1 MNLKLKLTL
10 FYFIGFFLT
19 FLIII
24 FILISPGIIS
34 KLTKSY
40 SYCNSYGDRDNQL
53 GWVLKQSHES
63 CLSLKN
69 HLRQKVFFDTQIF
82 LNQFGFRDNS
92 LLNKSKPDIVFI
104 GDSWTFGY
112 GVDYQNTFASLV
124 GSKTNMNILNMGVP
138 NYSSLQSIF
147 LYKRFEDKFSPKYI
161 IFLNPNTLTR
171 ALCSEEYYQY
181 TLEPCYT
188 LKNNEVKIHFPNKTH
203 MDFALDKKI
212 YPSGFHTS
220 GYNFFDF
227 YFKYKP
233 LEILRNFLNRYGLS
247 SEDYNAEVKSQDFT
261 NSEIEL
267 IAKKELSVLAD
278 LSNKETKVINIM
290 MHSNLYEKD
299 QITEMELNK
308 NFSNFDINW
317 YKENVINKFLK
328 IKNNGKIELDGHYNN
343 IKKLFKVDTKSLP
356 KSIPIFPLDNV
367 LLLPF
372 GKLPLNIFEERYIN
386 MTLDSLKAHRM
397 IGIIQPK
404 NNNNELFQMGCIGKI
419 TSYIETPDYRL
430 VLNLEGV
437 CRFVLG
443 ERNLN
448 TKGYYEAST
457 KVR

>member
-1 MNLKLKLTL
+1 MNYKLKLTL
-10 FYFIGFFLT
+10 FYFIGFSLT
-19 FLIII
+19 FLVII
-24 FILISPGIIS
+24 FILITPGIFS

-82 LNQFGFRDNS
+82 LNQYGFRDNS
-92 LLNKSKPDIVFI
+92 LLNESKPDIVFI

-147 LYKRFEDKFSPKYI
+147 LYKRFEDQFSPKYI
-161 IFLNPNTLTR
+161 IFLNPNTLKR

-188 LKNNEVKIHFPNKTH
+188 LKNDEVKIHFPNKTH
-203 MDFALDKKI
+203 MDFALNKKI

-233 LEILRNFLNRYGLS
+233 LEIFRNFLKRYGLS
-247 SEDYNAEVKSQDFT
+247 IEDYTAEVETQDFT

-290 MHSNLYEKD
+290 MDNNLYDKD
-299 QITEMELNK
+299 QIMEMELNK
-308 NFSNFDINW
+308 NFSNFDNDW
-317 YKENVINKFLK
+317 YKKNVINKLLNA
-328 IKNNGKIELDGHYNN
+328 KNGGKIELDGHYNEEAN
-343 IKKLFKVDTKSLP
+343 EIIASEMVSLIN
-356 KSIPIFPLDNV
+356 S
-367 LLLPF
+367 
-372 GKLPLNIFEERYIN
+372 FE
-386 MTLDSLKAHRM
+386 
-397 IGIIQPK
+397 
-404 NNNNELFQMGCIGKI
+404 
-419 TSYIETPDYRL
+419 
-430 VLNLEGV
+430 NL
-437 CRFVLG
+437 
-443 ERNLN
+443 
-448 TKGYYEAST
+448 
-457 KVR
+457 